1 MGSSH
6 QKKKI
11 CWNYTENQEIRIK
24 ILFRSLVYIEGRF
37 SNMKPMYVQLID
49 RLMISG
55 LTRQEADY
63 LFLLAVEDMV
73 STIREKVGG
82 EADFLEST
90 E

>member
-1 MGSSH
+1 
-6 QKKKI
+6 
-11 CWNYTENQEIRIK
+11 
-24 ILFRSLVYIEGRF
+24 
-37 SNMKPMYVQLID
+37 MKPMYVQLID

-82 EADFLEST
+82 KSEFQQSKE
-90 E
+90 

>member
-1 MGSSH
+1 
-6 QKKKI
+6 
-11 CWNYTENQEIRIK
+11 
-24 ILFRSLVYIEGRF
+24 
-37 SNMKPMYVQLID
+37 MKPMYVQLID

-82 EADFLEST
+82 EADFLESK